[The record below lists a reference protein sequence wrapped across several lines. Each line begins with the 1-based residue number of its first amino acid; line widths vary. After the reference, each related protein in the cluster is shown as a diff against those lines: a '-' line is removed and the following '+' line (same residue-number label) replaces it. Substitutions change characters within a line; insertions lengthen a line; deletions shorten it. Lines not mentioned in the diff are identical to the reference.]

1 MERSLELDTLAQ
13 RRRAARKTALILGLV
28 AVGVF
33 IAFVLKAVSL

>member
-1 MERSLELDTLAQ
+1 MERSLEFDTLAQ